1 MTDRIQEGSGHEPQ
15 PWMGPPAEAHLMSDG
30 VATAVW
36 FLAIEPARAHRILDR
51 HRADDDGRCPIC
63 RHRSNPCPDCQ
74 LSGWALR
81 ALDVAETRL
90 VWDPDADRRRA
101 VR

>member
-1 MTDRIQEGSGHEPQ
+1 MN
-15 PWMGPPAEAHLMSDG
+15 DG

-81 ALDVAETRL
+81 ALDVAESRL
-90 VWDPDADRRRA
+90 VWDPDRRSAAGGPLRPRHRGVHPLA
-101 VR
+101 FGSGAAGWHMLG